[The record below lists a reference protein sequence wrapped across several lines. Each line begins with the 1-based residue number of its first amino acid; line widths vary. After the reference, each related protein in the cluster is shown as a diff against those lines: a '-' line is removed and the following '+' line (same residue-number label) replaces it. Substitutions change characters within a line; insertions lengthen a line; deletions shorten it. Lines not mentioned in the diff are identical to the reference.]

1 MGDDVAAL
9 VHLELAGEQLRVR
22 LVADG
27 DEDAVDGHGA
37 PLRATRVLEHDAGHT
52 GAGGVADDLAHGDVP
67 DEADLRIPLGALLH
81 DLRRPQLIAAVQ
93 HVDARRVLG
102 EVRRLLHR
110 GVAAADDRELLVLE
124 EEAVARRAGRDAIAH
139 EALLGG

>member
-1 MGDDVAAL
+1 PRERAAAGGRDFYESRVERGPGAERTPPIPHGDAPVKRSTVQRLEEALGVDRGHASRARRCDGLSVAGILDVA
-9 VHLELAGEQLRVR
+9 G
-22 LVADG
+22 G
-27 DEDAVDGHGA
+27 EDAG
-37 PLRATRVLEHDAGHT
+37 
-52 GAGGVADDLAHGDVP
+52 
-67 DEADLRIPLGALLH
+67 
-81 DLRRPQLIAAVQ
+81 
-93 HVDARRVLG
+93 DARRVLG